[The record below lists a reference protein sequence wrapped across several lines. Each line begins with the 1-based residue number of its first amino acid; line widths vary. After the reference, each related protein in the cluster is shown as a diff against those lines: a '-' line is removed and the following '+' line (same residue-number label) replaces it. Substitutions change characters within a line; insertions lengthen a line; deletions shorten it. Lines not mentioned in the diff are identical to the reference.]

1 MDGRVLAVV
10 GAKGGVGKTTTSLN
24 LAAALAEDGRA
35 VAVVEADLAMANA
48 VDFLDIRVNGGRTL
62 HDVLAGSAGVTDA
75 TYPAPGGFDVV
86 PSGVDL
92 DGFVKSDLDRFP
104 AAMESLKASYDAV
117 LVDTG
122 AGVSRETV
130 VPMRGADASVL
141 VSTPRVA
148 SIRDADK
155 TMTVAERADAP
166 VGGVVLTKSGTGR
179 SPPADR
185 IADFLDTELLGHV
198 PHDESIPK
206 AQDAGQ
212 PAVSYRPHGEG
223 AQAYREVAAA
233 LRKRP
238 DLLGMTVTADTGGF
252 RFGDDD
258 GAFADGGSGDGANRS
273 GGPVRDDGFT
283 DPFA

>member
-62 HDVLAGSAGVTDA
+62 HDVLAGGAGVTDA

-86 PSGVDL
+86 PSGVTL
-92 DGFVKSDLDRFP
+92 DGFVDSDLDRFP
-104 AAMESLKASYDAV
+104 AAMDALKARYDAV
-117 LVDTG
+117 LVDTA
-122 AGVSRETV
+122 AGVSSETV
-130 VPMRGADASVL
+130 VPMSGADASVL

-155 TMTVAERADAP
+155 TITVADRADAP

-185 IADFLDTELLGHV
+185 IASFLDTELLGHV

-212 PAVSYRPHGEG
+212 PAISYRPHS
-223 AQAYREVAAA
+223 AAADAYREVAAA

-238 DLLGMTVTADTGGF
+238 DMLGMTVTTNAGGF
-252 RFGDDD
+252 RFGDGDD
-258 GAFADGGSGDGANRS
+258 GTDAFADGGDDGGDAH
-273 GGPVRDDGFT
+273 DDGFT
-283 DPFA
+283 NPFG

>member
-62 HDVLAGSAGVTDA
+62 HDVLAGGAGVGDA

-104 AAMESLKASYDAV
+104 AAMDALKARYDAV
-117 LVDTG
+117 LVDTA

-130 VPMRGADASVL
+130 VPMTGADASVL

-185 IADFLDTELLGHV
+185 IAEFLDTELLGHV
-198 PHDESIPK
+198 PHDEAIPK

-212 PAVSYRPHGEG
+212 PAISYRPHSE
-223 AQAYREVAAA
+223 AATAYREVAAA

-238 DLLGMTVTADTGGF
+238 DMLGMTVTTNTGGF
-252 RFGDDD
+252 RFGDGDD
-258 GAFADGGSGDGANRS
+258 ESGAFADGGDG
-273 GGPVRDDGFT
+273 GGATGADGFT
-283 DPFA
+283 NPFG